1 MSLINPA
8 FIILLIIGLF
18 LLWCISNSFF
28 ISIGKIISN
37 IINNIYK
44 NLNSDDE
51 ENFNTTNEGDN
62 KE

>member
-8 FIILLIIGLF
+8 FILLLIIGLF

-37 IINNIYK
+37 TINNIYK
-44 NLNSDDE
+44 NLNSDDK
-51 ENFNTTNEGDN
+51 ENFNMTNKGDN